1 MRNIGETI
9 STNLKRIR
17 QERTMTLDD
26 LSILTSVSKSMLSD
40 IERCRKS
47 PTISVLE
54 KICDGIGVPLS
65 QLTHTESP
73 ELSVIKRETMTHYS
87 AWKGFELF
95 VLFELD
101 PDRKF
106 EIFRHEIEPHSIREC
121 EAHDAGIREYLICAE
136 GVLSIQVGDA
146 TYDLSAGEAMQFL
159 ANCKHKYMNL
169 SDDMAQMVMLLY
181 HES

>member
-1 MRNIGETI
+1 MASISDTI

-26 LSILTSVSKSMLSD
+26 LAMLTGVSKSMLSD
-40 IERCRKS
+40 IERCNKS

-73 ELSVIKRETMTHYS
+73 QLSVVKNETMTHYS
-87 AWKGFELF
+87 AWKGFEMF
-95 VLFELD
+95 VLFGLD
-101 PDRKF
+101 ADRRF
-106 EIFRHEIEPHSIREC
+106 EIFRHEIQPHSIREC
-121 EAHDAGIREYLICAE
+121 EPHDSGIREYLICTE
-136 GVLSIQVGDA
+136 GVLSVQVGDT
-146 TYDLSAGEAMQFL
+146 TYDLSAGEAIQFV

-169 SDDMAQMVMLLY
+169 TDQMTQMVMLLY
-181 HES
+181 HE